1 MLRAVDCI
9 FPVCLACLSPKSLAC
24 LFILNEGCLFS
35 DHKQGLSFIVNLR
48 LLNGF
53 DGGIQQI
60 GKQCAPQKLQNEE
73 FQTAAVESWFLKTSK
88 SHQYLI
94 SFLRLYWNCHF
105 AFYLRI
111 CTGAGFRKCILVRE
125 LLRQLVIS

>member
-60 GKQCAPQKLQNEE
+60 GKQCGSSK
-73 FQTAAVESWFLKTSK
+73 TAERRVS
-88 SHQYLI
+88 
-94 SFLRLYWNCHF
+94 NC
-105 AFYLRI
+105 
-111 CTGAGFRKCILVRE
+111 C
-125 LLRQLVIS
+125 S